1 MPFCRSALVVIRTLL
16 SIAGVLAPIITICG
30 VSAAS
35 EMREVRQFDPKS
47 GKWVNR
53 RVDNSE
59 LVRRL
64 NVAPVPPQR
73 VAFEGDAK
81 PGTVIVDTGQRRLL
95 FINADGTATQYMV
108 GVGREG
114 FAWKGVEKISRKME
128 WPSWTPPEEMR
139 RREAKQ
145 GRALPITM
153 EGGFDNP
160 LGARALYLSD
170 TLYRIHG
177 TNEPW
182 TLGEAV
188 SSGCIRMAN
197 DDIIDLYEKTH
208 IGTLVVVK

>member
-1 MPFCRSALVVIRTLL
+1 MPFCQSALVVIRILM
-16 SIAGVLAPIITICG
+16 SIAGVLVPILTICS
-30 VSAAS
+30 VSVAS
-35 EMREVRQFDPKS
+35 EMQEVCQFDPQS
-47 GKWVNR
+47 GKWVKR
-53 RVDNSE
+53 RVDNRE

-64 NVAPVPPQR
+64 SAAPVPPQR
-73 VAFEGDAK
+73 IAFDGDAK
-81 PGTVIVDTGQRRLL
+81 PGTVIVDTGRRRLL
-95 FINADGTATQYMV
+95 FVNADGTATQYMV

-128 WPSWTPPEEMR
+128 WPNWTPPEEMR

-145 GRALPITM
+145 GRVLPIMM
-153 EGGFDNP
+153 EGGSGNP

-177 TNEPW
+177 TSEPW

-208 IGTLVVVK
+208 IGTVVIVK

>member
-1 MPFCRSALVVIRTLL
+1 
-16 SIAGVLAPIITICG
+16 
-30 VSAAS
+30 
-35 EMREVRQFDPKS
+35 
-47 GKWVNR
+47 
-53 RVDNSE
+53 
-59 LVRRL
+59 
-64 NVAPVPPQR
+64 VPPQR
-73 VAFEGDAK
+73 IAFDGDAK
-81 PGTVIVDTGQRRLL
+81 PGTVIVDTGRRRLL
-95 FINADGTATQYMV
+95 FVNADGTATQYMV

-114 FAWKGVEKISRKME
+114 FAGKGVEKISRKME
-128 WPSWTPPEEMR
+128 WPNWTPPEEMR

-145 GRALPITM
+145 GRVLPIMM
-153 EGGFDNP
+153 EGGSGNP

-208 IGTLVVVK
+208 IGTMVIVK

>member
-1 MPFCRSALVVIRTLL
+1 MPFCQSALCVIRILM
-16 SIAGVLAPIITICG
+16 SIAGALVLIITICSIS
-30 VSAAS
+30 VAS
-35 EMREVRQFDPKS
+35 EMREVRQFDPQS
-47 GKWVNR
+47 GKWVKR

-64 NVAPVPPQR
+64 NTAPVPPQR

-95 FINADGTATQYMV
+95 FVNADGTATQYMV

-139 RREAKQ
+139 RREAMQ
-145 GRALPITM
+145 GRALPMKM
-153 EGGFDNP
+153 EGGSNNP
-160 LGARALYLSD
+160 LGARALYLGN

-182 TLGEAV
+182 TLGAAV

-197 DDIIDLYEKTH
+197 DDVIDLYEKTH
-208 IGTLVVVK
+208 IGAVVIVK